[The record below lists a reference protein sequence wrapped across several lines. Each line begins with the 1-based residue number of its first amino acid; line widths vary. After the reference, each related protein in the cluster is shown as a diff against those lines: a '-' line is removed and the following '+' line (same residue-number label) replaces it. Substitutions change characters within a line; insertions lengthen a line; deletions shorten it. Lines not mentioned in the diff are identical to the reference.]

1 MVLQNFLWA
10 LILLGS
16 SIPIGWTSSK
26 PKLYGVCTG
35 NRCRRASIL
44 SSPRHVNHPY
54 EDERQG
60 VFKRADVYKMH
71 TYRDAIT
78 DAQSAWVMYPGTLFQ
93 RFDADEKG
101 AVGAIPVKPGQL
113 EELHRHISSLLRV

>member
-1 MVLQNFLWA
+1 MA
-10 LILLGS
+10 LYTPQDELHLFDAKFRVNDTGPLLDENED
-16 SIPIGWTSSK
+16 
-26 PKLYGVCTG
+26 VD
-35 NRCRRASIL
+35 
-44 SSPRHVNHPY
+44 

-78 DAQSAWVMYPGTLFQ
+78 EARSAWVMYPGTVFQ

-113 EELHRHISSLLRV
+113 GQLHRHIASLLGR